1 MDGDK
6 NGLHGDF
13 PQIESPCNMY
23 RGWRESAIQFQET
36 DTYQIHLG
44 NKILQKNE
52 KFKKNIQIILYI
64 HFKQE
69 VATWI

>member
-6 NGLHGDF
+6 NRLHG
-13 PQIESPCNMY
+13 E
-23 RGWRESAIQFQET
+23 FQET

>member
-1 MDGDK
+1 MGCMVISPKQNRLVICTGDGVK
-6 NGLHGDF
+6 A
-13 PQIESPCNMY
+13 PS
-23 RGWRESAIQFQET
+23 QFQET